1 MRKEEVYISY
11 AWNKPANGKKPQ
23 DPIVAAIQK
32 VLKPNFNV
40 IIDKDAVSYK
50 DNIKEFEERL
60 GKGQKIVLVVSDK
73 FLKSPHCM
81 YEVLKIKEKGN
92 VYERIF
98 PVVLKDAKIYKS
110 DQSLKYIQYWEKE
123 ISKLNKKLNDLD
135 SKANLPTIQFDLDT
149 YTSIRAIFDDF
160 RGLLGKMNT
169 LSPEVHLDT
178 NFKALVNALNDNNP
192 LPSNKQEKEYASKI
206 NATKKLFE
214 KAIQI
219 VEREVKGES
228 KNAQDIL
235 DKIKHFYQQ
244 CKDQNF
250 QIAVLAMV
258 KSGKSTFLN
267 SLLGNEYLP
276 MNNVPETAVPIR
288 IVHTDNDK
296 GTLRFNNN
304 TIDGAEKIKSHLV
317 EVNKG
322 NRDKNLVEEEVK
334 FHLHST
340 FIVLKEKEMT
350 DIKFEI
356 LDSAGFGEAL
366 PQLTAGKSIDEST
379 SELVDKISAIIYLL
393 DYTKLKTKDEE
404 ATLEKIIEMRPDILN
419 KIQDR
424 LFFLINQIDEEDRN
438 SLTKEQAIDF
448 VFNTIKEKMPNALRQ
463 NIFTFSAKQALLA
476 RLILTGNA
484 SEAAKSDFA
493 KIAFGLASGNSKSDN
508 DYKEAAKTIL
518 QHSNI
523 EEIENKIINHIFENR
538 SKIFFESLQD
548 NLKRLLL
555 EFKNKYVTTASGT
568 LNKTIQEIES
578 LEEKIKEAKK
588 KQESIQEEA
597 DKFESEIKAW
607 IEAEF
612 KGFEK
617 SILDHIDSAF
627 NVEKAEEKQSLFN
640 KLIPRWV
647 KKLQNYIK
655 SAEEQSTYSSSE
667 QIENIVREL
676 NQIISQE
683 LYQSFS
689 DFKKNLENRVLLKQN
704 ELFEKLKQTINN
716 LARDFETTLKKE
728 LKIELEAVELRLD
741 SVNFD
746 RILSEAD
753 QFLSRFVKSNYT
765 IQNVERQQRVFIQG
779 SWCERDRYETRYV
792 IQQEWVVE
800 NNINKN
806 GIELHWKGQIETY
819 NANAVVMT
827 NRLIENNIKS
837 QIKNARK
844 CFDSYVDDYL
854 NTIRE
859 QKAKLTTNT
868 SSEIQAR
875 LTELKSV
882 DENIVS
888 IVERLGC

>member
-1 MRKEEVYISY
+1 MLKEEVYISY
-11 AWNKPANGKKPQ
+11 AWNKPAKGKKTQ
-23 DPIVAAIQK
+23 DPIIAAIQK
-32 VLKPNFNV
+32 ALKPNFNV

-110 DQSLKYIQYWEKE
+110 EQALKYIQYWEKE
-123 ISKLNKKLNDLD
+123 ISKLNKKLSDLD

-149 YTSIRAIFDDF
+149 YTSIRAMFDDF

-178 NFKALVNALNDNNP
+178 NFKALVKALNDNNP
-192 LPSNKQEKEYASKI
+192 LPNNKQEKEYASKI

-219 VEREVKGES
+219 IEKEVKGES

-288 IVHTDNDK
+288 IVHSDNDK
-296 GTLRFNNN
+296 GTLRFSNN
-304 TIDGAEKIKSHLV
+304 TIDGAEKIKSHLE

-334 FHLHST
+334 FHLHSS

-476 RLILTGNA
+476 RLILTENA
-484 SEAAKSDFA
+484 SSAAKGDFA
-493 KIAFGLASGNSKSDN
+493 KIAFGLASGNNKSDS
-508 DYKEAAKTIL
+508 DYKEAARTIL

-523 EEIENKIINHIFENR
+523 EEIESKIINHIFENR

-597 DKFESEIKAW
+597 DKFESEIKSW
-607 IEAEF
+607 IETEF

-627 NVEKAEEKQSLFN
+627 NIEKAEEKQSLFN

-647 KKLQNYIK
+647 KKLQSYIK

-683 LYQSFS
+683 LYQSFF

-716 LARDFETTLKKE
+716 LARDFEATLKKE

-765 IQNVERQQRVFIQG
+765 IQNVERPQRVFIQG

-819 NANAVVMT
+819 NSNAVVMT

-854 NTIRE
+854 STIRE
-859 QKAKLTTNT
+859 QKAKLTTNS

-882 DENIVS
+882 DENISS
-888 IVERLGC
+888 IVERLD

>member
-1 MRKEEVYISY
+1 MSKEEVYISY
-11 AWNKPANGKKPQ
+11 AWNKPAKGVKTQ
-23 DPIVAAIQK
+23 DPIIGAIQK
-32 VLKPNFNV
+32 VLKPYFNV
-40 IIDKDAVSYK
+40 IIDKEAVNYK

-73 FLKSPHCM
+73 FLRSPHCM

-98 PVVLKDAKIYKS
+98 PLVLKDAKIYKS
-110 DQSLKYIQYWEKE
+110 EESLKYIQYWEKE
-123 ISKLNKKLNDLD
+123 ISKLDKKLNSLA
-135 SKANLPTIQFDLDT
+135 SKANLPTIQADLSI
-149 YTSIRAIFDDF
+149 YASIRAIFDDF
-160 RGLLGKMNT
+160 RGLLSKMNT
-169 LSPEVHLDT
+169 LSPDVHLNT
-178 NFKALVNALNDNNP
+178 NFKALVNALNDNKP
-192 LPSNKQEKEYASKI
+192 LPSNKQEKVYASKI
-206 NATKKLFE
+206 TETKKLFE

-219 VEREVKGES
+219 VEKEVNGES

-288 IVHTDNDK
+288 IVHANNDN
-296 GTLRFNNN
+296 GTLHFNNN
-304 TIDGAEKIKSHLV
+304 KIDGVDKIKSHLV

-322 NRDKNLVEEEVK
+322 NRDKNLVDEEVR
-334 FHLHST
+334 FHLHSS
-340 FIVLKEKEMT
+340 FIILKEKEMT

-356 LDSAGFGEAL
+356 FDSAGFGEAL

-404 ATLEKIIEMRPDILN
+404 ATIEKIIEMRPDILN

-448 VFNTIKEKMPNALRQ
+448 VFNTIKDRMPTALRQ
-463 NIFTFSAKQALLA
+463 NIFTFSAKQALLS

-484 SEAAKSDFA
+484 SNAAKSDFA
-493 KIAFGLASGNSKSDN
+493 KIAFGLASGNNKTDSE
-508 DYKEAAKTIL
+508 YKEAAKTIL
-518 QHSNI
+518 KHSNI
-523 EEIENKIINHIFENR
+523 EEIENNIINHIFENR

-548 NLKRLLL
+548 NLKRLLI
-555 EFKNKYVTTASGT
+555 EFKNKYVITASGT

-597 DKFESEIKAW
+597 DKFEVEIKTW
-607 IEAEF
+607 IEGEF

-627 NVEKAEEKQSLFN
+627 NTEKAEEKRSFFN
-640 KLIPRWV
+640 KLIPNWV
-647 KKLQNYIK
+647 KNLQYYIK
-655 SAEEQSTYSSSE
+655 NAEEQSSYSSPE

-676 NQIISQE
+676 NQLISQE
-683 LYQSFS
+683 LSQSFS
-689 DFKKNLENRVLLKQN
+689 DFKKNLENKVLLKQSS
-704 ELFEKLKQTINN
+704 LFETLKQTINT

-741 SVNFD
+741 TVNFD
-746 RILSEAD
+746 KILSDAD
-753 QFLSRFVKSNYT
+753 QLLNRFVKSDYRL
-765 IQNVERQQRVFIQG
+765 QNVERPQKVFIQG

-792 IQQEWVVE
+792 IQQEWVME
-800 NNINKN
+800 SNINKN
-806 GIELHWKGQIETY
+806 GIELHWKGQIEAY
-819 NANAVVMT
+819 NGNAVTMT

-854 NTIRE
+854 ATIRD
-859 QKAKLTTNT
+859 QKNKLSSNT

-875 LTELKSV
+875 ISELECV

-888 IVERLGC
+888 IISDLV